1 MNTVT
6 DSNTP
11 TMRLQD
17 GTIENAND
25 FWQLIQDVAYILE
38 GEPKEFARR
47 QLEWLSKCLDEWFS
61 KHPEIVVTG
70 SLDDFAMCSVRRL
83 VDAVILPS
91 GRVSDGITLANAR
104 KFLADKGFRIIG
116 RPDPGDQAPF

>member
-70 SLDDFAMCSVRRL
+70 SLDDFAM
-83 VDAVILPS
+83 
-91 GRVSDGITLANAR
+91 
-104 KFLADKGFRIIG
+104 
-116 RPDPGDQAPF
+116 